1 MLLKVVKT
9 VVSPRTCGT
18 CKWWQRNS
26 PGQEI
31 RKHKCVHNHTG
42 SARLMESVSIVSGVQ
57 GIKELIDS
65 GTPVDILK
73 GDGDNT
79 MISKIKS
86 DLGTTMKKRL
96 DKNHVIKNIG
106 KRLYALHG
114 TKGVKLSKTV
124 IVHLK
129 KFIKYAL
136 AQNQNKD
143 DLEENLKAILPHQF
157 GDHFCCAARFC

>member
-1 MLLKVVKT
+1 MYLTEHVAPVSGGRETAQVKK
-9 VVSPRTCGT
+9 SE
-18 CKWWQRNS
+18 N
-26 PGQEI
+26 
-31 RKHKCVHNHTG
+31 KCVHNHTG
-42 SARLMESVSIVSGVQ
+42 SARLMESVSVVSGVQ

-114 TKGVKLSKTV
+114 T
-124 IVHLK
+124 
-129 KFIKYAL
+129 
-136 AQNQNKD
+136 
-143 DLEENLKAILPHQF
+143 
-157 GDHFCCAARFC
+157 

>member
-9 VVSPRTCGT
+9 VVSHRTCGT

-42 SARLMESVSIVSGVQ
+42 SARLMESVSVVSGMQ

-129 KFIKYAL
+129 ICIKYAL

>member
-9 VVSPRTCGT
+9 VVSHRTCGT

-86 DLGTTMKKRL
+86 DLGTTMKN
-96 DKNHVIKNIG
+96 DW
-106 KRLYALHG
+106 
-114 TKGVKLSKTV
+114 TKIMLLRT
-124 IVHLK
+124 LE
-129 KFIKYAL
+129 
-136 AQNQNKD
+136 KD
-143 DLEENLKAILPHQF
+143 ST
-157 GDHFCCAARFC
+157 HFMEPRV